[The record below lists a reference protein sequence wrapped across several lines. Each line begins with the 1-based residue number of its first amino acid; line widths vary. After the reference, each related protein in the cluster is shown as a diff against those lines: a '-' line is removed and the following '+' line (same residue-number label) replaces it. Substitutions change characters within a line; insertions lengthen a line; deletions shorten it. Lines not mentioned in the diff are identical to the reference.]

1 MKGFVSFVGMG
12 LYLAGGGRDVGKKIM
27 TEEIVH
33 CHQLLARGFAQ
44 IVIPDLDWD
53 QAMPSDYEL
62 HGERME

>member
-1 MKGFVSFVGMG
+1 
-12 LYLAGGGRDVGKKIM
+12 VGKKIM

-62 HGERME
+62 HW